1 MRGIIR
7 VGDAT
12 SHGGRVTTGSAVSE
26 VMGRP
31 VARIGDM
38 CICPIAGHQT
48 CVIVEGDPNVNV
60 DGKPA
65 AFDGHKTSCG
75 TTLISSMPTSMLF
88 PATSRI

>member
-12 SHGGRVTTGSAVSE
+12 SHGGVVTTGSTTSQ
-26 VMGRP
+26 VMERP
-31 VARIGDM
+31 VARIGDL
-38 CICPIAGHQT
+38 CICPIAGHQS
-48 CVIVEGDPNVNV
+48 CVIIEGDPDVIV

-75 TTLISSMPTSMLF
+75 AALISSVPSSGRT
-88 PATSRI
+88 

>member
-12 SHGGRVTTGSAVSE
+12 SHGGQVVTGSAVSE

-31 VARIGDM
+31 VARLGDT
-38 CICPIAGHQT
+38 CVCPISGHQA
-48 CVIVEGDPNVNV
+48 CFIAEGDSQVII
-60 DGKPA
+60 DGRPA

-75 TTLISSMPTSMLF
+75 ATLISSLAS
-88 PATSRI
+88 SGRE

>member
-12 SHGGRVTTGSAVSE
+12 SHGGRVTTGSTMSE

-38 CICPIAGHQT
+38 CVCPIAGHQA
-48 CVIVEGDPNVNV
+48 CVIVEGDPNVTV
-60 DGKPA
+60 DGRPA

-75 TTLISSMPTSMLF
+75 ATLISSMPTSGI
-88 PATSRI
+88 A

>member
-12 SHGGRVTTGSAVSE
+12 SHGGQVVTGSAVSE

-31 VARIGDM
+31 VARLGDT
-38 CICPIAGHQT
+38 CVCPIAAHQA
-48 CVIVEGDPNVNV
+48 CFIAEGDPQVIV

-75 TTLISSMPTSMLF
+75 ATLISSLAS
-88 PATSRI
+88 SGRE

>member
-12 SHGGRVTTGSAVSE
+12 SHGGIVQTGSETSD
-26 VMGRP
+26 VMGRA
-31 VARIGDM
+31 VARLGDR
-38 CICPIAGHQT
+38 CSCPIAGHES
-48 CVIVEGDPNVNV
+48 CVIAEGDSDFIV

-75 TTLISSMPTSMLF
+75 ATLISSLSSSGR
-88 PATSRI
+88 A